1 MPVLP
6 VIDLLILLGWTSLL
20 VGFVLKALSIALSYP
35 LSILGLAPIDFLLV
49 AGVLLLFALSLA
61 ARTWVR
67 VHEPRLVARRRLA
80 GYGVEQGEGGCRRA
94 PSDDSQHYR
103 SGVRRRRRRQPQVA
117 KPAPRRSPISNRSTG
132 PHGPQARV
140 ARPVPPGEVLA
151 GKAILSG

>member
-80 GYGVEQGEGGCRRA
+80 GYGVEQGEEA
-94 PSDDSQHYR
+94 A
-103 SGVRRRRRRQPQVA
+103 V
-117 KPAPRRSPISNRSTG
+117 RSTTDTSR
-132 PHGPQARV
+132 ASS
-140 ARPVPPGEVLA
+140 APGAAA
-151 GKAILSG
+151 GR